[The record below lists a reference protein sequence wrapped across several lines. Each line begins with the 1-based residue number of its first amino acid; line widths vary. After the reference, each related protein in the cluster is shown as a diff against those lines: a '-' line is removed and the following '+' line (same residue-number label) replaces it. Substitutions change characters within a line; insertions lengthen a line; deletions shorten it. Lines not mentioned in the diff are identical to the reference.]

1 MYLLRFGTRIRA
13 RTQLTC
19 FPPLP
24 FDLSVGLKFER
35 ERRKEQTR
43 GGSLRPRTLSI
54 ATKPASTV
62 TISIALVREERG
74 LVLGCVFGG

>member
-24 FDLSVGLKFER
+24 FDLSVNLKFER

-54 ATKPASTV
+54 ATKPAFTV
-62 TISIALVREERG
+62 PISIALVREERG